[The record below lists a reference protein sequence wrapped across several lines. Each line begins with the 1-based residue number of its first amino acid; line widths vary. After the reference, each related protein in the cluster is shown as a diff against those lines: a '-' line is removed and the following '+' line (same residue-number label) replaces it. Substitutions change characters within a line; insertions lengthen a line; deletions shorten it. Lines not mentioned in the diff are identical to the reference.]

1 MSTLAACWLQT
12 PSCAYTYLPTSPTLC
27 YAHARSRGAKRICG
41 RLPGCPRALLQIRVS
56 AHCPDLVAHPTARRD
71 PRRSPPDWCRPAERS
86 CEAGSTGAAA
96 RPSPAPLPAA
106 ARSLPRAPS
115 GRVGPRWGGGGG
127 VWGRGGGA
135 RGSGC
140 IANCENKQS
149 VTISQCL

>member
-1 MSTLAACWLQT
+1 MRLLQT
-12 PSCAYTYLPTSPTLC
+12 PSCAYTYIPTSPTLRC
-27 YAHARSRGAKRICG
+27 AHVRSLGAKTICG
-41 RLPGCPRALLQIRVS
+41 RLPGYPRALLQIRVS
-56 AHCPDLVAHPTARRD
+56 ARCPDLVAHVTARTD
-71 PRRSPPDWCRPAERS
+71 PSRSPPDSCRPAERS

-96 RPSPAPLPAA
+96 RPGPAPLPAA

-115 GRVGPRWGGGGG
+115 GRVGPRWGG
-127 VWGRGGGA
+127 RGGFGAGGAA